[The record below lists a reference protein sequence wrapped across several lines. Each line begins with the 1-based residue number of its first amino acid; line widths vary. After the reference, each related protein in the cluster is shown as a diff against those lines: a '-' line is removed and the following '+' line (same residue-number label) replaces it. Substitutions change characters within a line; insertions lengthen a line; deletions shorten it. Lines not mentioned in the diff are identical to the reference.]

1 MKIVILTN
9 RDLASQLALAYL
21 VRDLHKHQLAIFVSE
36 SVGDA
41 HAYPDAL
48 KQLAIFEQ
56 QAMNSLDVNFD
67 QLAEIA
73 GCKLQGFSDL
83 DNRINSSEGV
93 ARIKDLS
100 PDLIISVR
108 FGLIIDQP
116 VISIPQ
122 YGVINL
128 HSGVLPQYR
137 GVMATFRAM
146 LNGDSDIGSTL
157 HYISDKGV
165 DTGDILSIETRLLN
179 PLHSYL
185 LNVLHLYPQGC
196 KQILQAVSAVD
207 DKRSLINRPQ
217 QGDAK
222 YYSFPN
228 SHEIE
233 QFRRLGFRLYDP
245 DELQLIKDLQL

>member
-207 DKRSLINRPQ
+207 DKRSLINRLQ

>member
-21 VRDLHKHQLAIFVSE
+21 VKDLHQHQLAIFLSE
-36 SVGDA
+36 SVGNA
-41 HAYPDAL
+41 SAYPDAL
-48 KQLAIFEQ
+48 KQLARFEQ
-56 QAMNSLDVNFD
+56 LAMTSLDLNFD

-73 GCKLQGFSDL
+73 GCRLQGFSDI
-83 DNRINSSEGV
+83 DNRVNSAEGV
-93 ARIKDLS
+93 ARIKNLS

-157 HYISDKGV
+157 HYITDRGV
-165 DTGDILSIETRLLN
+165 DTGNILSIETIPLN
-179 PLHSYL
+179 PKYSYL
-185 LNVLHLYPQGC
+185 LNVLRLYPQGC
-196 KQILQAVSAVD
+196 KQILRAVSA
-207 DKRSLINRPQ
+207 INNNQLLKNQPQ

-228 SHEIE
+228 NRDIE
-233 QFRRLGFRLYDP
+233 QFRHLGCRLFDP
-245 DELQLIKDLQL
+245 DELQLIKGLQP

>member
-41 HAYPDAL
+41 DAYPDAL
-48 KQLAIFEQ
+48 KQLAMFEQ

-116 VISIPQ
+116 VISIPR

-179 PLHSYL
+179 PMHSYL

>member
-1 MKIVILTN
+1 MH
-9 RDLASQLALAYL
+9 Q
-21 VRDLHKHQLAIFVSE
+21 HQLAIFLSE
-36 SVGDA
+36 SVGNA
-41 HAYPDAL
+41 SAYPDAL
-48 KQLAIFEQ
+48 KQLAKFEQ
-56 QAMNSLDVNFD
+56 LAMTSLDLNFD

-73 GCKLQGFSDL
+73 GCRLQGFSDI
-83 DNRINSSEGV
+83 DNRVNSAEGV
-93 ARIKDLS
+93 ARIKNLS

-116 VISIPQ
+116 VIFIPQ

-157 HYISDKGV
+157 HYISDRGV
-165 DTGDILSIETRLLN
+165 DTGDTLSIETRPFN
-179 PLHSYL
+179 HKHSYL

-196 KQILQAVSAVD
+196 KQILHAVSAVD

-222 YYSFPN
+222 YYSFPS

>member
-1 MKIVILTN
+1 VKIVILTN
-9 RDLASQLALAYL
+9 RDLASQLALTYL
-21 VRDLHKHQLAIFVSE
+21 VRDLHKHQLAIFISE
-36 SVGDA
+36 NVGNAD
-41 HAYPDAL
+41 AYPDAL
-48 KQLAIFEQ
+48 KQLAMFER
-56 QAMNSLDVNFD
+56 QAMTSLDLNFD

-83 DNRINSSEGV
+83 DNRVNSAEGV
-93 ARIKDLS
+93 ARIRDLA

-122 YGVINL
+122 NGVINL
-128 HSGVLPQYR
+128 HSGVLPEYR

-157 HYISDKGV
+157 HYITDRGV
-165 DTGDILSIETRLLN
+165 DTGDILSIETRPLN
-179 PLHSYL
+179 PKYSYL
-185 LNVLHLYPQGC
+185 LNVLRLYPQGC
-196 KQILQAVSAVD
+196 KQILGAVSAINNTQP
-207 DKRSLINRPQ
+207 LINRPQ

-228 SHEIE
+228 SRDIE

-245 DELQLIKDLQL
+245 DELQLIKDLQP

>member
-9 RDLASQLALAYL
+9 RDLASQLALSYL
-21 VRDLHKHQLAIFVSE
+21 VKDLHQHQLAIFLSE
-36 SVGDA
+36 SVGNA
-41 HAYPDAL
+41 SAYPDAL
-48 KQLAIFEQ
+48 KQLAMFER
-56 QAMNSLDVNFD
+56 QAMTSLDLNFN

-83 DNRINSSEGV
+83 DNRVNSAEGV
-93 ARIKDLS
+93 ARIKDLV
-100 PDLIISVR
+100 PDLIISIR

-157 HYISDKGV
+157 HFITDRGV
-165 DTGDILSIETRLLN
+165 DTGDILSIETRPLN
-179 PLHSYL
+179 TQHSYL
-185 LNVLHLYPQGC
+185 LNVLRLYPQGC
-196 KQILQAVSAVD
+196 KQILRAVSAINNTQP
-207 DKRSLINRPQ
+207 LINRPQ

-228 SHEIE
+228 IHEIE

-245 DELQLIKDLQL
+245 DELQSIKELQP

>member
-1 MKIVILTN
+1 MKIAILTN

-21 VRDLHKHQLAIFVSE
+21 VRDLHKHQLAILISE
-36 SVGDA
+36 NVGNADA
-41 HAYPDAL
+41 YSDAL
-48 KQLAIFEQ
+48 KQLAMFER
-56 QAMNSLDVNFD
+56 QAMISLDLNFD

-83 DNRINSSEGV
+83 DNRVNSAEGV
-93 ARIKDLS
+93 ARIRNLS

-157 HYISDKGV
+157 HFITDRGV
-165 DTGDILSIETRLLN
+165 DTGDILSIETIPLN
-179 PLHSYL
+179 PKYSYL
-185 LNVLHLYPQGC
+185 LNVLRLYPQGC
-196 KQILQAVSAVD
+196 KQILHAVSAID
-207 DKRSLINRPQ
+207 NKRSLINRPQ
-217 QGDAK
+217 QGDTK

-245 DELQLIKDLQL
+245 DELQLIKDLQP